1 MERKHCN
8 IWLNDID
15 SLVFSMFG
23 ELIQIGSIFLT
34 MNSVSKLYDDPIR
47 FKYPGAKI

>member
-1 MERKHCN
+1 
-8 IWLNDID
+8 
-15 SLVFSMFG
+15 MFG

-47 FKYPGAKI
+47 FKYPGAKIWFDETMCNCHAD